1 MSQADDAAPSSPAP
15 NPPPSPATLAERIS
29 AAMQAKTLCW
39 DVTEVAKLS
48 QQGVDKGVILTQVQN
63 STSVPRLT
71 SDEIIYLHEQGVAP
85 EVSSALIRRGSEL
98 SSRPTLV
105 RTSAP
110 LSTALQPVPQVVYLT
125 PPPARVS
132 TAEYYYYERPVV
144 IPYSYRTTW
153 APYVY
158 WSYPVY
164 PWRTWGNHCYRP
176 TQPAHPIARSV
187 HPSPTPGPIAYRTH
201 TKPAARPIRPRP

>member
-1 MSQADDAAPSSPAP
+1 MAEADAAAPSSPTP
-15 NPPPSPATLAERIS
+15 DPPPAPSTLAERIS
-29 AAMQAKTLCW
+29 AAMQAKALCW

-48 QQGVDKGVILTQVQN
+48 RQGVDKGVILSQVQN

-85 EVSSALIRRGSEL
+85 EIMSALIRRGSEL
-98 SSRPTLV
+98 SSRPSLAP
-105 RTSAP
+105 TSAP
-110 LSTALQPVPQVVYLT
+110 VSIPAQPAPQVVYVT
-125 PPPARVS
+125 PPAPRVS
-132 TAEYYYYERPVV
+132 TAEYYYYERPAV

-158 WSYPVY
+158 WRYPVY

-176 TQPAHPIARSV
+176 TRPTHPIVSPV
-187 HPSPTPGPIAYRTH
+187 HPAPSPRPIAYRTS
-201 TKPAARPIRPRP
+201 TKPVARPIRTHP